1 MMKLNRSNRLVLALT
16 ALCGT
21 IGLGTLAVTPAN
33 SMPPEKSTMTE
44 AMPSDSTTEIPS
56 ENDAA
61 PTTETITPADTT
73 APSETPET
81 PATEDSVSDEN
92 TTPEAETSASEQNLL
107 QLVDS
112 NESFKTLAAAVKAAG
127 LEATLSGTEPL
138 TVFAPTDE
146 AFAALPPGTLE
157 NLLKPENKDILVKI
171 LTYHV
176 VPGTVTSQDI
186 KTGEVKTVEGSSVSV
201 SVEEDGVTV
210 NNAKVVQTDVQATNG
225 VVHAIDK
232 VILPPDLLSS
242 STTEK

>member
-21 IGLGTLAVTPAN
+21 ITLGTLAVTPAN
-33 SMPPEKSTMTE
+33 SMPPANPTMTDE
-44 AMPSDSTTEIPS
+44 MPSSSPTSDIPS
-56 ENDAA
+56 QNN
-61 PTTETITPADTT
+61 TTTPQTTPSDTT
-73 APSETPET
+73 SPAETPGT
-81 PATEDSVSDEN
+81 PSTEDSVSNDD
-92 TTPEAETSASEQNLL
+92 TTPETSASEQNLL

-157 NLLKPENKDILVKI
+157 NLLKPENKEILVKI

-176 VPGTVTSQDI
+176 VPGAVASQDI
-186 KTGEVKTVEGSSVSV
+186 QTGEVKTVEGSSVSV
-201 SVEEDGVTV
+201 SVEENQVMV
-210 NNAKVVQTDVQATNG
+210 NNAKVIQTDVQATNG

-232 VILPPDLLSS
+232 VILPPDLLTS
-242 STTEK
+242 STTGK